1 MLLQQ
6 GPHGGIRR
14 RGGRAI
20 ELLNPAFI
28 DMMDIQPVDTE
39 TTAML
44 NKSNIR
50 RRSFSLPPH
59 EHTADWYAAIAN
71 IVASQGLAS
80 QTPVETKNGTADEST
95 GPGMWWP
102 LNDDNCSD
110 EIVYDVHFSADLAD
124 SAALHDI
131 SRTAHTAPPTRADSP
146 SSLAPPAP
154 LLAESQQQQ
163 DRRRGSVSSH
173 MRTTNG
179 HAAPS
184 LLKTQ
189 SSMSTLARGTATLTR
204 SVSDMSADQSGSAAN
219 SKQQP
224 ASSGSQ
230 LIEMTMK
237 TESGTITRCIK
248 SMSLRLLVNRLASPE
263 GNVDSDLLTD
273 FLNSYRFFAHPIDV
287 MRLLIVRYLNCFAPC
302 SSQYGDG
309 SDDDG
314 DDSSFEED
322 GCRFLTINGWKTRM
336 PQEADSVRDSKPSS
350 PSTSCSR
357 ELPPL
362 ARKDGAIVQL
372 RVMNI
377 IKNWIKFHPHDFR
390 LHHRLTR
397 LLLLFL
403 SHIQKQPGRADFVN
417 SIRHK
422 LSSGKLLAVENPPFM
437 VSTPAQFAT
446 PGSAF
451 TSQTTSERNSE
462 VNGTL
467 AEGTRSA
474 LDLSMQCS
482 SRTSQ
487 PPISANMVST
497 YSRNDAGD
505 FPSTLNVG
513 MGHLRKM
520 SSVASLK
527 SITLHAS
534 ASQQQQLPTLGTST
548 TATDNGAGTKGGR
561 HNKKGSTSYFMSLF
575 HHRSNKST
583 ASSLDTSSSSNSGR
597 AFNAAPNRTSTR
609 TEHPSLRIPN
619 GDMYANDF
627 GSLVI
632 EALANSGI
640 PTPQTPV
647 GRTLLNY
654 SIANRNPYRIN
665 LHDLFMRVSATE
677 FSLKGRVGNLETIL
691 HTMQGSTPNTARS
704 SVSTEGSG
712 PHQSGSIS
720 GPVNPVPNLTATM
733 SWFNQATYW
742 AVLTVLSEPT
752 TAARALIV
760 KQLIHIAFHCLA
772 RRNYYGAFE
781 IAIALDNSAVRRL
794 HETWALVPPLMK
806 DIVAKILEIVQ
817 PRMNFR
823 TYRESVRAALS
834 GSSGPDE
841 DVFDAVSEQIK
852 GLRSK
857 DMAASI
863 PSHIVTASGISSAVV
878 GTPNVSGSSSPSNSD
893 EGKQGARKKSSAQPN
908 SATTAKDGTALLTE
922 QDCACI
928 MYAIGIRSASFAFT
942 DPSATGGY
950 GGGVTPTTH
959 TSVPVTGTHASTG
972 SGSGAGLYKGT
983 ANSSSTNLADLGG
996 DLRSRRARTRLGA
1009 GSKQSRPTTNTTP
1022 LPVVPFVAV
1031 HMTDLLHADEANAT
1045 YSDDH
1050 PQIVRSRNGVA
1061 HGQSTGSTSN
1071 RRNLRCDSAAVSH
1084 VNNAQPLVNM
1094 QKFRMITAMLRELC
1108 VAQRTK
1114 YPYVS
1119 DVSLQQQIHSA
1130 VRSIKAQTN
1139 DIFGVV
1145 QDVVAAEESGRFGAA
1160 LSSPFH
1166 RTRTGSSASRV
1177 NTPSEFNSNSF
1188 GYPLYQMAAMQFQNG
1203 FEAVEGS
1210 MAWDCADLKDN
1221 QELEQRLYDLSKW
1234 VESSTHQR

>member
-1 MLLQQ
+1 MDILYLRPYLNIELPIIECRASEEFAHEIGAEYIPSNVASRQISMAFGCCGGVSHHHGSCRANLEPVCIPVPIPVPVPTHTPPPLPTTASVTAVPPRPHTAHSSPRLRSHEATEASLCRNNLFPSAVKKQSRCLSMLLQQ

-14 RGGRAI
+14 VGPLLITCERGGRAI

-124 SAALHDI
+124 STALHDT
-131 SRTAHTAPPTRADSP
+131 SRTAHTAPPTRADSS

-219 SKQQP
+219 NKQQP
-224 ASSGSQ
+224 ASGGSQ

-237 TESGTITRCIK
+237 TESGTITRCVK

-302 SSQYGDG
+302 SSHYDDG

-437 VSTPAQFAT
+437 V
-446 PGSAF
+446 
-451 TSQTTSERNSE
+451 
-462 VNGTL
+462 
-467 AEGTRSA
+467 
-474 LDLSMQCS
+474 
-482 SRTSQ
+482 
-487 PPISANMVST
+487 
-497 YSRNDAGD
+497 
-505 FPSTLNVG
+505 
-513 MGHLRKM
+513 
-520 SSVASLK
+520 
-527 SITLHAS
+527 
-534 ASQQQQLPTLGTST
+534 
-548 TATDNGAGTKGGR
+548 
-561 HNKKGSTSYFMSLF
+561 
-575 HHRSNKST
+575 
-583 ASSLDTSSSSNSGR
+583 
-597 AFNAAPNRTSTR
+597 
-609 TEHPSLRIPN
+609 
-619 GDMYANDF
+619 
-627 GSLVI
+627 
-632 EALANSGI
+632 
-640 PTPQTPV
+640 
-647 GRTLLNY
+647 
-654 SIANRNPYRIN
+654 
-665 LHDLFMRVSATE
+665 
-677 FSLKGRVGNLETIL
+677 
-691 HTMQGSTPNTARS
+691 
-704 SVSTEGSG
+704 
-712 PHQSGSIS
+712 
-720 GPVNPVPNLTATM
+720 
-733 SWFNQATYW
+733 
-742 AVLTVLSEPT
+742 
-752 TAARALIV
+752 
-760 KQLIHIAFHCLA
+760 
-772 RRNYYGAFE
+772 
-781 IAIALDNSAVRRL
+781 
-794 HETWALVPPLMK
+794 
-806 DIVAKILEIVQ
+806 
-817 PRMNFR
+817 
-823 TYRESVRAALS
+823 
-834 GSSGPDE
+834 
-841 DVFDAVSEQIK
+841 
-852 GLRSK
+852 
-857 DMAASI
+857 
-863 PSHIVTASGISSAVV
+863 
-878 GTPNVSGSSSPSNSD
+878 
-893 EGKQGARKKSSAQPN
+893 
-908 SATTAKDGTALLTE
+908 
-922 QDCACI
+922 
-928 MYAIGIRSASFAFT
+928 
-942 DPSATGGY
+942 
-950 GGGVTPTTH
+950 
-959 TSVPVTGTHASTG
+959 
-972 SGSGAGLYKGT
+972 
-983 ANSSSTNLADLGG
+983 
-996 DLRSRRARTRLGA
+996 
-1009 GSKQSRPTTNTTP
+1009 
-1022 LPVVPFVAV
+1022 
-1031 HMTDLLHADEANAT
+1031 
-1045 YSDDH
+1045 
-1050 PQIVRSRNGVA
+1050 
-1061 HGQSTGSTSN
+1061 
-1071 RRNLRCDSAAVSH
+1071 
-1084 VNNAQPLVNM
+1084 
-1094 QKFRMITAMLRELC
+1094 
-1108 VAQRTK
+1108 
-1114 YPYVS
+1114 
-1119 DVSLQQQIHSA
+1119 
-1130 VRSIKAQTN
+1130 
-1139 DIFGVV
+1139 
-1145 QDVVAAEESGRFGAA
+1145 
-1160 LSSPFH
+1160 
-1166 RTRTGSSASRV
+1166 
-1177 NTPSEFNSNSF
+1177 
-1188 GYPLYQMAAMQFQNG
+1188 
-1203 FEAVEGS
+1203 
-1210 MAWDCADLKDN
+1210 
-1221 QELEQRLYDLSKW
+1221 
-1234 VESSTHQR
+1234 